1 MAFSVNHMKTS
12 LLAAR
17 ELNLGQTA
25 LADAVQRLSSG
36 LRINRAADD
45 ASGLGISEQIRSQ
58 AVGLGQ
64 SARNANA
71 AISMVQLTDSS
82 LTQVGEM
89 LLRMKTLAVEGRNGG
104 LSLSQRKAIS
114 DELVQLR
121 DEINQLAERTTFNS
135 NALLKNALGAGSVS
149 SFFDRTQLSEGASI
163 LNGLT
168 VENLD
173 VFSANVGDYS
183 VSFSTPTAI
192 TNQKSRATT
201 KLLGTEGAE
210 NSQAATVTGSG
221 TAEAVLTLSGIF
233 EPGDQIRFT
242 VKGDNPDRT
251 LVQTYTV
258 TAENLTANN
267 DGLSAVI
274 SGSSGQAYTN
284 IASAMASQFNAAN
297 ALTSGDVDAD
307 NKFTKPNAVA
317 AGGTVRF
324 FGSYLGTP
332 LAAVTVGAQT
342 FNRQDQSRTIIPTIE
357 DLGEGNRITL
367 TVNGKSY
374 GYVVASDSTT
384 ETIAEGLR
392 QQLLR
397 DYPSTAV
404 RAGSI
409 LTVESDSGL
418 TVAELG
424 YRVHRPL
431 DANSASHLASSV
443 SAVASNTNAGRQITI
458 NDFDVIA
465 GRRFSIAVGNPEEH
479 VSFSLIAGTDDTRQT
494 VAAKL
499 AQRLGV
505 FYGSGA
511 SAVSASNGTIQ
522 FASALGMG
530 MSNIRLSVND
540 TVAGA
545 ENPKVRPA
553 QGITAA
559 VWGVGGRLDDGFY
572 DILYNDTGLPPT
584 NPAAWTFLSSAVPG
598 SASFNGSV
606 LTTSPGNAVN
616 VTLTGTPKPGDR
628 ITFRIGPAEFG
639 IGEPDAT
646 VTQANGQIFNSTRAV
661 TGAGDLTGINA
672 NYTVT
677 YLGGTSWNVTG
688 EPSGV
693 TAYYDQASN
702 TLRLDTTRSVSWATS
717 YSYSGD
723 NVSFA
728 SGENYSDISVTRTR
742 AAGTSG
748 ISGSAYDL
756 WGGDYQAYF
765 NGSHWALVS
774 GGPAGTY
781 IDASTN
787 IMHTPGKNSV
797 QLFFGGTQK
806 EGDRVNFRAHDTGA
820 GSNDYVSFL
829 SSSND
834 FATQTR
840 TMSGVPLETGN
851 YSYTFNGWSWNP
863 QAGTPAGSMW
873 GSSNSS
879 SIASISTKSLQIFRY
894 QGSDDPSPS
903 ATRNPM
909 AGDYMTVSVSG
920 ATQTAAYERPEGV
933 TNTTFAVV
941 GGLPAGDYVL
951 EYNGATG
958 VGAFN
963 YTIKNAFGDSVL
975 AATYASGW
983 LTLDTGDQVE
993 LKLTGTPK
1001 VGDRVFFTV
1010 TPGNVITDRLVEG
1023 SNIGGLE
1030 TSVSSQHRD
1039 RSDRVITIQQDDLA
1053 FGRSVE
1059 VALGGREYAVRVEST
1074 DTAATVASRLAGL
1087 IAQDYPNNTSANDS
1101 RELPAATRV
1110 TVLNNQITLQ
1120 EPAKQGIDDISVTV
1134 RNIANP
1140 GVITLTAQANT
1151 GLIGKSQ
1158 SLAIG
1163 EIASGGSKTFH
1174 FDDFGISFA
1183 LKNSRLVSAN
1193 EESFSAYV
1201 SPITTLAVGTLRQAA
1216 TVQLG
1221 AGATSREQ
1229 TVISGFKDVRINGE
1243 NRNVGSEKVSFDNLS
1258 AAVKSIQATTE
1269 EALSAANFG
1278 TVENF
1283 IQAVIDRVSAYR
1295 TGLGAQQSR
1304 LESSIAGLENVSEN
1318 LLEMN
1323 SRIMNSDQAA
1333 DMARLTRIQI
1343 GQKAASAMLAQ
1354 GNVLPGVILSMLKP
1368 QAAIRAGASPL

>member
-1 MAFSVNHMKTS
+1 MAFSVKNLQTS

-36 LRINRAADD
+36 LRLNRAADD

-71 AISMVQLTDSS
+71 AISMVQTTDSA
-82 LTQVGEM
+82 LTQAADM
-89 LLRMKTLAVEGRNGG
+89 LLRMKSLAVEGRNGA

-114 DELVQLR
+114 DELVQLK
-121 DEINQLAERTTFNS
+121 DGINQISEQARFNT
-135 NALLKNALGAGSVS
+135 NALLKNALGATVAG
-149 SFFDRTQLSEGASI
+149 SFFDRSQLTEGASV

-173 VFSANVGDYS
+173 VFSANVGDYAL
-183 VSFSTPTAI
+183 SFSTPTVIAI
-192 TNQKSRATT
+192 QKSRATT
-201 KLLGTEGAE
+201 KLTGTEGAE
-210 NSQAATVTGSG
+210 NSQAAAVTGSG

-233 EPGDQIRFT
+233 EAGDQIRFT

-258 TAENLTANN
+258 IAENLTANN

-274 SGSSGQAYTN
+274 SGGSVQAYTH
-284 IASAMASQFNAAN
+284 IAAAMASQFNAAN
-297 ALTSGDVDAD
+297 ALSSGDVDLD

-317 AGGTVRF
+317 AAGTVRF

-332 LAAVTVGAQT
+332 LASVTVGAQT

-374 GYVVASDSTT
+374 RYVVASDSTT
-384 ETIAEGLR
+384 ETVAEGLR

-418 TVAELG
+418 TVAEMG
-424 YRVHRPL
+424 YRVHQPL
-431 DANSASHLASSV
+431 DADPVGHLASSV
-443 SAVASNTNAGRQITI
+443 SAVASSNNVARQVTI
-458 NDFDVIA
+458 NDFDVVA
-465 GRRFSIAVGNPEEH
+465 GRRFTLAIGNPEQH
-479 VSFSLIAGTDDTRQT
+479 VSFSLIAGTDDNRQT
-494 VAAKL
+494 VATKL

-530 MSNIRLSVND
+530 MSNIELSVHE
-540 TVAGA
+540 TVAGTL
-545 ENPKVRPA
+545 NPKVKPA

-559 VWGVGGRLDDGFY
+559 AWGVGGRLDDGYY
-572 DILYNDTGLPPT
+572 DILFNDTGLPYT
-584 NPAAWTFLSSAVPG
+584 NPAAWTFLASAVPG
-598 SASFNGSV
+598 SASFNGTV
-606 LTTSPGNAVN
+606 LTTSPGNSVN
-616 VTLTGTPKPGDR
+616 VTLTGAPKPGDR

-639 IGEPDAT
+639 IGEPDAS
-646 VTQANGQIFNSTRAV
+646 VTQANGQIYNTTRAV
-661 TGAGDLTGINA
+661 LGGGDLTGINA
-672 NYTVT
+672 SYTVS
-677 YLGGTSWNVTG
+677 YAGGTSWSVAG
-688 EPSGV
+688 APAGV
-693 TAYYDQASN
+693 VAYYNQATN
-702 TLRLDTTRSVSWATS
+702 TLALDTSRTVNWRSS
-717 YSYSGD
+717 YVYAGD
-723 NVSFA
+723 GVSFSSA
-728 SGENYSDISVTRTR
+728 ENYSDITVTRTR
-742 AAGTSG
+742 AAGTNN

-765 NGSHWALVS
+765 NGSQWSLVS

-781 IDASTN
+781 IDSNTN
-787 IMHTPGKNSV
+787 IMYTPGKNAV
-797 QLFFGGTQK
+797 QLSFGGTQK
-806 EGDRVNFRAHDTGA
+806 EGDRVNFRAHDTGS

-829 SSSND
+829 SSTND
-834 FATQTR
+834 FASETR
-840 TMSGVPLETGN
+840 TMSGVPLQSGS
-851 YSYTFNGWSWNP
+851 YSYTYSGGWVA
-863 QAGTPAGSMW
+863 QGATPASTVENFGS
-873 GSSNSS
+873 GATFT
-879 SIASISTKSLQIFRY
+879 SIATKSLEIFRY
-894 QGSDDPSPS
+894 RGPDDPGPTT
-903 ATRNPM
+903 TRNPL

-920 ATQTAAYERPEGV
+920 ATQTATYERPEGV

-958 VGAFN
+958 AGAFN
-963 YTIKNAFGDSVL
+963 YTIKNAYGDSVL

-993 LKLTGTPK
+993 LNLTGTPK
-1001 VGDRVFFTV
+1001 VGDKVYFTI

-1030 TSVSSQHRD
+1030 TSVSSEHRD
-1039 RSDRVITIQQDDLA
+1039 RSDRVITIQQADLA
-1053 FGRSVE
+1053 IGRSVE
-1059 VALGGREYAVRVEST
+1059 VAFGGREYAVRVEST
-1074 DTAATVASRLAGL
+1074 DTAASVANRLAGL

-1110 TVLNNQITLQ
+1110 TVSNNQISLQ

-1140 GVITLTAQANT
+1140 GMMTLTALANT
-1151 GLIGKSQ
+1151 GLAGKSQ
-1158 SLAIG
+1158 TLAMG
-1163 EIASGGSKTFH
+1163 QIAAGTSKTFH
-1174 FDDFGISFA
+1174 FDDLGISFA

-1193 EESFSAYV
+1193 EDSFSAYV
-1201 SPITTLAVGTLRQAA
+1201 SPITSLAVGTLRQAA

-1229 TVISGFKDVRINGE
+1229 TELGGFKDVRINGE
-1243 NRNVGSEKVSFDNLS
+1243 NRNSGAEKVSFDNLA
-1258 AAVKSIQATTE
+1258 AAVKSIQANTE
-1269 EALSAANFG
+1269 EALSAENFG
-1278 TVENF
+1278 AVENF
-1283 IQAVIDRVSAYR
+1283 VQAVIDRVSAYR

-1318 LLEMN
+1318 LLDMR
-1323 SRIMNSDQAA
+1323 SRITNTDHAA
-1333 DMARLTRIQI
+1333 EMARLTRLQI

-1354 GNVLPGVILSMLKP
+1354 GNVLPSVILSMLKP
-1368 QAAIRAGASPL
+1368 QGAAQTNASSLL